1 MELAELGIKDSSI
14 TKSGKEIN
22 GLLSPY
28 IEGGFSDDDIAIEKV
43 EFDKREIRIK
53 YKVKSFFMPSD
64 GQFHLSSLVAEM
76 CALRAGLIYGH
87 LDNGLS
93 KKENEVYLLSYSI
106 RCSKPIREMEFGFKM
121 SIVKKIK
128 RNSGSIYKVRFS
140 IGNDNFVGSGSF
152 FMPI

>member
-1 MELAELGIKDSSI
+1 MELAEIGIKDSSI
-14 TKSGKEIN
+14 IKSGKEIN

-28 IEGGFSDDDIAIEKV
+28 IEGGFSDDVIAIEKV
-43 EFDKREIRIK
+43 EFEKSEIRIK

-93 KKENEVYLLSYSI
+93 KKQLKKWGLKYHVLYFGKPSYDLFVDD
-106 RCSKPIREMEFGFKM
+106 KALNFKKNW
-121 SIVKKIK
+121 IKDLKNKLKI
-128 RNSGSIYKVRFS
+128 
-140 IGNDNFVGSGSF
+140 
-152 FMPI
+152 